1 MLKLRKKP
9 AWSSDVTAGDR
20 GTRAGAGFEMRV
32 PRQEPS
38 YRRHTKGDDS
48 AGSGHP

>member
-1 MLKLRKKP
+1 M
-9 AWSSDVTAGDR
+9 TAGEG

-38 YRRHTKGDDS
+38 YRRHTQGDDS
-48 AGSGHP
+48 AEPGHL